1 MKTAII
7 NCFDTYEHR
16 VRLLQAYFQKQAH
29 EVCVITSDYRHFQ
42 KRYRHKVP
50 DGFIF
55 VHADA
60 YQRNLSAARLRS
72 HDKFAKD
79 VFAAMETKQPDLV
92 WVLAPPNS
100 LVKQAAGY
108 KKSHPKVKLVI
119 DMIDMWPETM
129 PVPEILNFRS
139 RDLQGKH
146 GVKYLPPFSWWRG
159 LRDRYIDAADAVVT
173 ECELYQSVLKSKCDA
188 GKLHTLYLAKA
199 DADMIPVL
207 ADTDSAGDS
216 VAGASGQEVPEMVSG
231 QDDTEQASEVMLP
244 PRDRWALC
252 YLGSINHIIDIPVI
266 CSIITNLPKQEKC
279 PLLHV
284 IGDGEQ
290 RDELLDAARSA
301 GAEVI
306 YHGKVFDPVQ
316 KQRILDGC
324 HFGLNIMKDSV
335 FVGLTM
341 KSLDYFAAGL
351 PVLNNI
357 KGDTWML
364 VEKNRI
370 GVNLDISQGGG
381 IAFQNPGDHE
391 VAGAVRNA
399 HEVWYNA
406 AYRDNVRTIFSKYF
420 TEKAFED
427 KVSEILKSIMC

>member
-1 MKTAII
+1 MRYMKTIII

-16 VRLLQAYFQKQAH
+16 VRLLQAYFLKQAH
-29 EVCVITSDYRHFQ
+29 EVCVFTSDYRHFQ

-60 YQRNLSAARLRS
+60 YQRNLSAARLHS
-72 HDKFAKD
+72 HDKFTKD
-79 VFAAMETKQPDLV
+79 VFAAVETKQPDLI

-100 LVKQAAGY
+100 LVKQAALY
-108 KKSHPKVKLVI
+108 KKSHPKIKLVI

-129 PVPEILNFRS
+129 PVPRFLNAGTQNLRI
-139 RDLQGKH
+139 
-146 GVKYLPPFSWWRG
+146 KYLPPFSWWKG
-159 LRDRYIDAADAVVT
+159 LRDRYIDVADAVVT

-199 DADMIPVL
+199 DSDLPPVS
-207 ADTDSAGDS
+207 AATDSIA
-216 VAGASGQEVPEMVSG
+216 
-231 QDDTEQASEVMLP
+231 P
-244 PRDRWALC
+244 PGDRWALC
-252 YLGSINHIIDIPVI
+252 YLGSINHIIDISSI
-266 CSIITNLPKQEKC
+266 CSIITNLPKREKC
-279 PLLHV
+279 PALHV

-290 RDELLDAARSA
+290 RNELLEAARIA

-306 YHGKVFDPVQ
+306 YHGKVFDPLE
-316 KQRILDGC
+316 KQCILDGC

-357 KGDTWML
+357 KGDTWTL
-364 VEKNRI
+364 VEKNHI
-370 GVNLDISQGGG
+370 GINLGSENKPKD
-381 IAFQNPGDHE
+381 
-391 VAGAVRNA
+391 
-399 HEVWYNA
+399 WYNT
-406 AYRDNVRTIFSKYF
+406 AYRDNVRTVFRKYF

-427 KVSEILKSIMC
+427 KVSEILNTMMY